1 MTDALEKWR
10 NYHIM
15 KQRRSDLEWQELIQ
29 ECNSSG
35 LSIKDWCAEKE
46 IPANTFYYHVRR
58 LRKEKESPSQPVTK
72 NSGLVTEVV
81 PLMFK
86 DERLTAQE
94 PGDGS
99 LTVSRGL
106 MLHCRNIHVSIPEQ
120 TSLPLICNVIK
131 ALQDLC

>member
-1 MTDALEKWR
+1 M
-10 NYHIM
+10 
-15 KQRRSDLEWQELIQ
+15 
-29 ECNSSG
+29 
-35 LSIKDWCAEKE
+35 
-46 IPANTFYYHVRR
+46 
-58 LRKEKESPSQPVTK
+58 LRKKSLPILFITMYEDFVKKRNPHRSLLRKIP
-72 NSGLVTEVV
+72 EVV

-120 TSLPLICNVIK
+120 TSLSLICNVIK

>member
-1 MTDALEKWR
+1 MEELS
-10 NYHIM
+10 YHETTQIRSGM
-15 KQRRSDLEWQELIQ
+15 AGINLGMQFQRTL
-29 ECNSSG
+29 
-35 LSIKDWCAEKE
+35 IKDWCAEKE

-81 PLMFK
+81 PLMFT

-99 LTVSRGL
+99 LTVPRGL

>member
-1 MTDALEKWR
+1 
-10 NYHIM
+10 M
-15 KQRRSDLEWQELIQ
+15 KQRRSGMAGINLGMQFQRTL
-29 ECNSSG
+29 
-35 LSIKDWCAEKE
+35 IKDWCAEKE

-72 NSGLVTEVV
+72 NSGIVTEVV
-81 PLMFK
+81 PLMFT

-99 LTVSRGL
+99 LTVPRGL